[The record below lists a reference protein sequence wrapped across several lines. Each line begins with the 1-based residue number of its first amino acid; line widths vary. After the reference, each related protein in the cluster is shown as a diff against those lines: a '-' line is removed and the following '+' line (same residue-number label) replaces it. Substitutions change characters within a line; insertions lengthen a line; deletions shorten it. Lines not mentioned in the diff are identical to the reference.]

1 MIRRAGRY
9 LLRLA
14 ARALQDDRGVLVY
27 IAGVCA
33 NTAWNL
39 RNTPVLADGSRPER
53 WRPSVAVL
61 VPARNEERGI
71 ERCVRSLLAQ
81 EWEALR
87 VIVLDDGSTDRTADI
102 LARLQQEDGRLTVL
116 RGSPLPDGWLGK
128 PWACAQLAEAAADAE
143 LLVFADADTWHAPG
157 MVAAVAAAMERERL
171 DLLSVVPRQELG
183 GAWERWTVPLIPWAL
198 MTHLSPAAAQRFG
211 LAFAAGAVGQV
222 LAFRRE
228 AYGRLGGHAAVRS
241 AAAEDVAF
249 ARLATRAGLR
259 WRVASGREVSACRMY
274 RGRSEALAGLEK
286 NLFPAMGGRTVPYVL
301 AWAWLLRAFTW
312 PALALVIGAAAG
324 RRRAAAAGGAEL
336 VLGAATWLAVA
347 RKFGL
352 PLRLAAEGPLVAAA
366 GAFAAARS
374 LAAWRGG
381 RAEWKGRRLAG

>member
-1 MIRRAGRY
+1 MIGRAARY

-27 IAGVCA
+27 LAGVCA
-33 NTAWNL
+33 NAAWNL

-87 VIVLDDGSTDRTADI
+87 VIVLDDGSTDGTAGV
-102 LARLQQEDGRLTVL
+102 LAKLQAEDGRLEVV
-116 RGSPLPDGWLGK
+116 RGLPLPEGWFGK
-128 PWACAQLAEAAADAE
+128 PWGCAQLAEAAADAE
-143 LLVFADADTWHAPG
+143 LLVFADADTWHGPG
-157 MVAAVAAAMERERL
+157 MLAAVAAVMERERL
-171 DLLSVVPRQELG
+171 DLVSVVPRQELG
-183 GAWERWTVPLIPWAL
+183 GLWERWMVPLIPWAL
-198 MTHLSPAAAQRFG
+198 MTHLSPAAAQRYG
-211 LAFAAGAVGQV
+211 LALAAGAVGQV

-228 AYGRLGGHAAVRS
+228 AYERLGGHAAVRG

-249 ARLATRAGLR
+249 ARMATRAGLR

-274 RGRSEALAGLEK
+274 RGRSEAVAGLEK

-366 GAFAAARS
+366 GAFAAVRS

>member
-1 MIRRAGRY
+1 MTARAGRY
-9 LLRLA
+9 VLRLA
-14 ARALQDDRGVLVY
+14 ARALRDDRGVLAY
-27 IAGVCA
+27 LAGVCA
-33 NTAWNL
+33 NAAWNL

-81 EWEALR
+81 EWEALS
-87 VIVLDDGSTDRTADI
+87 VIVLDDGSTDGTADV
-102 LARLQQEDGRLTVL
+102 LARIQQEDGRLTVL

-143 LLVFADADTWHAPG
+143 LLVFADADTWHGAG
-157 MVAAVAAAMERERL
+157 MLAAVAAVMERQRL
-171 DLLSVVPRQELG
+171 DMLSVVPRQELG
-183 GAWERWTVPLIPWAL
+183 GLWERWTVPIIPWAL

-211 LAFAAGAVGQV
+211 LALAAGAVGQV
-222 LAFRRE
+222 LAFRRD
-228 AYGRLGGHAAVRS
+228 AYERLGGHRAVRGE
-241 AAAEDVAF
+241 AAEDVAF
-249 ARLATRAGLR
+249 ARGATRMGLR

-301 AWAWLLRAFTW
+301 AWTWLLRAFTW
-312 PALALVIGAAAG
+312 PALALVSGGLAG
-324 RRRAAAAGGAEL
+324 RRRATAAAGAEL
-336 VLGAATWLAVA
+336 ILGAATWLAVA

-352 PLRLAAEGPLVAAA
+352 PLRLAAEGPVVVAA

-374 LAAWRGG
+374 LAAWRTG
-381 RAEWKGRRLAG
+381 RAAWKGRRLAG

>member
-1 MIRRAGRY
+1 MIGRAARY

-27 IAGVCA
+27 LAGVCA
-33 NTAWNL
+33 NAAWNL

-81 EWEALR
+81 EWEAPR
-87 VIVLDDGSTDRTADI
+87 VIVLDDGSTDGTADV

-143 LLVFADADTWHAPG
+143 LLVFADADTWHGPG

-171 DLLSVVPRQELG
+171 DLLSVVPQQDLG

-366 GAFAAARS
+366 GAFAAVRS